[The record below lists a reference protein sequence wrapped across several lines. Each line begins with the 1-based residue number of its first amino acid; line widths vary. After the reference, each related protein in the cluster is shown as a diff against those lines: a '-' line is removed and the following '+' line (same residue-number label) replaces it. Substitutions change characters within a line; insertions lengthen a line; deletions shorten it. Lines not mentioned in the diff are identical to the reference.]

1 MIHINQDDI
10 GIIAF
15 FDFSNTIQFKSFSW
29 CF

>member
-15 FDFSNTIQFKSFSW
+15 FDFSNTIQLVLLTSS
-29 CF
+29 